1 MLLQDLVTA
10 FNVCMIPARKGS
22 SLCVLSS
29 HRKHHP
35 HASYSRE
42 GYEAD
47 DMIATYAALAMKEGN
62 PVTMISPDKDM
73 MQLVSDDA
81 RVRQFL
87 HTKGQFVEEAEVKQK
102 FGVLPPLVPHVQVKS
117 IYLRDSNR
125 GDDDQW
131 IAGSVA

>member
-1 MLLQDLVTA
+1 
-10 FNVCMIPARKGS
+10 
-22 SLCVLSS
+22 
-29 HRKHHP
+29 
-35 HASYSRE
+35 
-42 GYEAD
+42 
-47 DMIATYAALAMKEGN
+47 MIATYAALAMKEGN